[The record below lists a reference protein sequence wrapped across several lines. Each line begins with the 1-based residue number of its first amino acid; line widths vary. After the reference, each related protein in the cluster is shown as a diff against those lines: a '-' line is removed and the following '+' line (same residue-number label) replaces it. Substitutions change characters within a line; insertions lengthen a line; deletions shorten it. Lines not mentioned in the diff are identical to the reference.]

1 MKAATL
7 LLSKST
13 AGAAFQST
21 PPVKAATHHGFAPTQ
36 HGSISIHA
44 AREGGDGALPEI
56 IAAIVISIHAA
67 REGGDINPRMPNAK
81 AYISIHA
88 AREGGDGF
96 KVDPSGNSNI
106 SIHAAR
112 EGGDVQVEYIRLCGH
127 DFNPRRP

>member
-1 MKAATL
+1 MG
-7 LLSKST
+7 SRRDNG
-13 AGAAFQST
+13 AG
-21 PPVKAATHHGFAPTQ
+21 
-36 HGSISIHA
+36 
-44 AREGGDGALPEI
+44 
-56 IAAIVISIHAA
+56 ISIHAA